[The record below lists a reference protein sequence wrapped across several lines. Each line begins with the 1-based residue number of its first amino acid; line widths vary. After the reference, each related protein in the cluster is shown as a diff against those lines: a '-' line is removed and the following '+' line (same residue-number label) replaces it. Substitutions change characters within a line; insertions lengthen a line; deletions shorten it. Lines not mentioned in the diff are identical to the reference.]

1 MSHFLTRGTNEL
13 AHNWR
18 EHDRNVGSTERLL
31 GGKPTV
37 IFQRPEIGLRIQ
49 GGHMHAITNIA
60 GCIMASIVAAELLGY
75 VLHRLMH
82 SGWIPWLSASH
93 MKHHL
98 ILYGPLQKQRPSDK
112 YIDATTGEIAIGNI
126 GLEWI
131 IPSALILAIALAVLS
146 LFHLSYFNRACCIGT
161 ILMWSF
167 LMFSYLHD
175 RMHIRNFWM
184 ERAPVVRR
192 WFARARRLHDI
203 HHHALNNHGLM
214 DKNFGI
220 GFFAFDKLFGTLAFD
235 ALAFNQRGYSA
246 AKIRF
251 RILYHE

>member
-1 MSHFLTRGTNEL
+1 
-13 AHNWR
+13 
-18 EHDRNVGSTERLL
+18 
-31 GGKPTV
+31 
-37 IFQRPEIGLRIQ
+37 
-49 GGHMHAITNIA
+49 MHAIANIA
-60 GCIMASIVAAELLGY
+60 GCIMGSIVAAEFLGY

-98 ILYGPLQKQRPSDK
+98 VLYGPLQKQRPGET
-112 YIDATTGEIAIGNI
+112 YMDATSGALAIGNI

-131 IPSALILAIALAVLS
+131 IPSAVILAISLVILS
-146 LFHLSYFNRACCIGT
+146 LFHISYLNRTCCMGT
-161 ILMWSF
+161 ILAWSF

-175 RMHIRNFWM
+175 RMHIKDFWM
-184 ERAPVVRR
+184 ERAPILRR
-192 WFARARRLHDI
+192 WFVRARRLHDI
-203 HHHALNNHGLM
+203 HHHALNNQGLM

-235 ALAFNQRGYSA
+235 TLAFNQRGYAA

-251 RILYHE
+251 RSLYLD